1 VKEATP
7 TKTSPTKKTNAS
19 AAAATPGGSLIN
31 NGSPSKANA
40 SVSPNKEE
48 KKEAKQMHL
57 PPALVEA
64 CEGQNGVVK
73 AENLYKIV
81 RKVLGEKHLQLE
93 NKAGKNE
100 GEEGDKGLNVEIDG
114 QGWSL
119 LSGIAEQLVMS
130 TLQFAVKLVNH
141 RQGSTIEPK
150 DIARYLK
157 TNMQINVHANDM
169 EEDLRA
175 NQALKRRSE
184 SVEHWERQ
192 EEAKRLHT
200 TNTKD
205 TNGEENKKEAATATK
220 DVEMKQHALKL

>member
-1 VKEATP
+1 
-7 TKTSPTKKTNAS
+7 
-19 AAAATPGGSLIN
+19 
-31 NGSPSKANA
+31 
-40 SVSPNKEE
+40 
-48 KKEAKQMHL
+48 MHL

-64 CEGQNGVVK
+64 CEGRNGVVK

-205 TNGEENKKEAATATK
+205 ANGEENKKEAATATK